1 MDQESDLQGWNKALS
16 VGMLLIGCM
25 MLSMGSS
32 KGLVLSCIVL
42 KGKLLEVHQ
51 PKPTLEGCFQLKRT
65 IGLVPAH
72 TINFC

>member
-42 KGKLLEVHQ
+42 TGKLLEVHQ
-51 PKPTLEGCFQLKRT
+51 PKPKLEGCCLFK
-65 IGLVPAH
+65 
-72 TINFC
+72 